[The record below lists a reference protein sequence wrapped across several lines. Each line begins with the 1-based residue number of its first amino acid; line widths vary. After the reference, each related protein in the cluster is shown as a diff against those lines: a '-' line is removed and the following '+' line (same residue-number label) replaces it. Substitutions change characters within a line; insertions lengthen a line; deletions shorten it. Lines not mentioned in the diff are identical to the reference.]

1 MFTDNEIISYHNI
14 KAPDDLRQKITK
26 SQKKSKKVLYIAS
39 TIAACFIFIIS
50 CFVIN
55 NQSNIVINGQILKD
69 SIVFYDN
76 TISLGRTVSPKISV
90 PLEIKTSHS
99 TKITVA
105 QGVISADGSNQSKEL
120 VISSPKMI
128 LWEIEPN
135 PNYNLFE
142 MQISSN
148 KGVEKVTLQYEN
160 GKITATK
167 EKEKWKKY

>member
-1 MFTDNEIISYHNI
+1 MFTDKEVTAYYNI
-14 KAPDDLRQKITK
+14 KAPDDLRQRITK
-26 SQKKSKKVLYIAS
+26 PQKKSKKMLYISSA
-39 TIAACFIFIIS
+39 IAACFIFVITG
-50 CFVIN
+50 FVIN
-55 NQSNIVINGQILKD
+55 NQSNIVINGKLLKD

-76 TISLGRTVSPKISV
+76 TISLGRTVSSKISV
-90 PLEIKTSHS
+90 PIEIKTLHS

-105 QGVISADGSNQSKEL
+105 QGVISAEGSTSSKEL
-120 VISSPKMI
+120 VISSSKMI

-135 PNYNLFE
+135 QNDNLFE
-142 MQISSN
+142 MQISNN